1 MLTYETSVVVCA
13 AGERLWSVLSDISRW
28 SEWTPTITRIEALG
42 PAALEIGARFRVWQP
57 RLVPAIWTVTALE
70 PQRRFVW
77 ESRVL
82 GTRVRAEHSMYPQKS
97 ESFRVVLQVG
107 YCGAI
112 GRAMGLAYGGLT
124 RKYLALEAESLK
136 RRAESDAE

>member
-1 MLTYETSVVVCA
+1 MPIYETSVVVRA

-42 PAALEIGARFRVWQP
+42 PASLEIGARYRVWQP
-57 RLVPAIWTVTALE
+57 KLIPAIWTVTALE
-70 PQRRFVW
+70 PQRGFVW

-82 GTRVRAEHSMYPQKS
+82 GTRVRAEHSIFSEKS

-107 YCGAI
+107 YSGAI
-112 GRAMGLAYGGLT
+112 GSAIGLVYGRLT
-124 RKYLALEAESLK
+124 RQYLALEADSLR
-136 RRAESDAE
+136 RRAESDEE